1 VYTETRISLA
11 IVLVPAEKEQ
21 PGISQK
27 LRENRHTHYLLSS
40 IISRTEKTKEE
51 RTVGTP
57 GNKESKRKETKA
69 RGGSVVVQ
77 HSAPSSLATPRCTR

>member
-1 VYTETRISLA
+1 LS
-11 IVLVPAEKEQ
+11 LVPAEKEQ

-57 GNKESKRKETKA
+57 GNKESKRKET
-69 RGGSVVVQ
+69 
-77 HSAPSSLATPRCTR
+77 